1 MTRILRRFR
10 RSAAAVARRRYDTGT
25 AVAFA

>member
-1 MTRILRRFR
+1 MTKILRRFR
-10 RSAAAVARRRYDTGT
+10 RVVRRRYDNDV

>member
-1 MTRILRRFR
+1 MTKILRRFR
-10 RSAAAVARRRYDTGT
+10 RAARRRYEPEI

>member
-1 MTRILRRFR
+1 MTKILRRFR
-10 RSAAAVARRRYDTGT
+10 RVVRRRYDNDG

>member
-1 MTRILRRFR
+1 MTKILRRFR
-10 RSAAAVARRRYDTGT
+10 RGLRRRYEPDV

>member
-1 MTRILRRFR
+1 MTKILRRFR
-10 RSAAAVARRRYDTGT
+10 RVLRRRYDNDV